1 MKAGKPKII
10 VVLGPTSSGKS
21 ELAIRLAKKFNGEII
36 SADSRQVY
44 QGLNLASGKISKKEM
59 KGVPHHLLAVAS
71 PKKTFT
77 VSRYQKLAERAIKS
91 VLKKENLPI
100 ICGGSGLYIDALI
113 YGYKL
118 PAVPP
123 NEKLRQK
130 LAKQTKEELFNR
142 LKKVDPRRAGN
153 IDRFNK
159 HRLVRALEIALALG
173 KTPELKKHSP
183 YQILK
188 IGIRLPMEKLKKQIN
203 RRIVSRIKK
212 GMIKEIADL
221 RTKGL
226 SWKRIDNF
234 GLECRYISRYLRGL
248 LTRQEMA
255 ETLEK
260 KHCQYV
266 KRQLIWFKK
275 HQDIKWIKN
284 KTEALKLVRDFI
296 KNSG

>member
-1 MKAGKPKII
+1 MRAGKPKII

-21 ELAIRLAKKFNGEII
+21 ELAIRLAKKFNGEVI

-59 KGVPHHLLAVAS
+59 KGVPHHLLGVAS

-91 VLKKENLPI
+91 VLKKEKLPI

-118 PAVPP
+118 PVVPP
-123 NEKLRQK
+123 NEKLRRK

-142 LKKVDPRRAGN
+142 LKEIDPRRADN

-159 HRLVRALEIALALG
+159 RRLVRALEVALAAG
-173 KTPELKKHSP
+173 RVPELKKHSP
-183 YQILK
+183 YQVLK
-188 IGIRLPMEKLKKQIN
+188 IGLELPMARLKKQIN

-212 GMIKEIADL
+212 GMIKEIAYL

-248 LTRQEMA
+248 LTRQEMT

-266 KRQLIWFKK
+266 KRQLTWFKK
-275 HQDIKWIKN
+275 HQDVKWIKN